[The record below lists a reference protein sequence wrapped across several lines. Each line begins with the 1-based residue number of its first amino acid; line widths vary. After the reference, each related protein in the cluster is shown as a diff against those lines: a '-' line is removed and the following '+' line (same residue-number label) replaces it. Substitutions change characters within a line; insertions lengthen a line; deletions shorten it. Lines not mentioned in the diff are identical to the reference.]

1 MLQGKL
7 AELPEAISHHNLVGA
22 MNVEAELVQE
32 AVKRDPKALLTFL
45 EEKFGKLDD
54 LRDRHFREVRHW
66 AFPMGPPN

>member
-1 MLQGKL
+1 
-7 AELPEAISHHNLVGA
+7 